1 MVTQF
6 IDTPTSTVQLFSTR
20 NSRAAQLGP
29 QERKGLSI
37 QALARAEPISR
48 LAGRHG
54 VSRKFVY
61 RQAAKATE
69 ALEDAFA
76 PPPAADEDEVL
87 FHLPITKNWIRQF
100 VLALVF
106 LGHSSFRGV
115 IEILRD
121 VFDYQGVS
129 LGTIHNILQEAMAKG
144 RTINEAQDL
153 SGIRVPA
160 LDEIFQAG
168 RPVLA
173 GADVRST
180 YCFLLALEAS
190 RDETAWGVHLLDA
203 QDQGLQPDYSIA
215 DFGGG
220 LRAGQAAA
228 WNDIPCH
235 GDVFHAE
242 RELGNLA
249 TFLERR
255 ATGCQTAVEK
265 LQRKMERAKKR
276 GKGNTLSKRLASA
289 RREVEQMAPLA
300 RNVRTLAD
308 WMQKDIL
315 SLAGPSL
322 VDRRA
327 LYNYVVAELRAM
339 EHLCSY
345 RIRPVRT
352 LLENQRDNLLA
363 FAGVLDQKFAAIA
376 QRFHISAALVHEIC
390 ALQNLDKK
398 RNVYWEHEQKL
409 RRKLRGRFHEIQAAV
424 LQALADTP
432 RASSIIENLNSRL
445 RDYFFLRHHLS
456 QDYLD
461 LLRFFLNHH
470 RFLRSG
476 RPERIGKSP
485 TELLNGQPHPHWL
498 ELLGFKR
505 FQRN

>member
-1 MVTQF
+1 MVTQC
-6 IDTPTSTVQLFSTR
+6 IDTSTLAVQPFSTR
-20 NSRAAQLGP
+20 NLHAAQLGSE
-29 QERKGLSI
+29 ERKGLSI
-37 QALARAEPISR
+37 QALSRSEPISG
-48 LAGRHG
+48 LARQHG

-61 RQAAKATE
+61 QQAAKATE

-76 PPPAADEDEVL
+76 PSSGEEDVL
-87 FHLPITKNWIRQF
+87 FYLPVTKSWIRQF

-106 LGHSSFRGV
+106 LCHSSFRGV
-115 IEILRD
+115 VEILRD
-121 VFDYQGVS
+121 LFDYEAIS
-129 LGTIHNILQEAMAKG
+129 LGTVHNILQEAVPRA
-144 RTINEAQDL
+144 RHLNRAQDL

-173 GADVRST
+173 AADVRST
-180 YCFLLALEAS
+180 YCCLLAVEES
-190 RDETAWGVHLLDA
+190 RDETAWGAHLLDL
-203 QDQGLQPDYSIA
+203 QEQGLQPEYTIA

-228 WNDIPCH
+228 WEDTPCH

-255 ATGCQTAVEK
+255 ATGCQTALEK
-265 LQRKMERAKKR
+265 LQRKMQRAKKR
-276 GKGNTLSKRLASA
+276 GKGNTLSKKLASA
-289 RREVEQMAPLA
+289 RKAAERMVPLA
-300 RNVRTLAD
+300 RDIRTLAD

-315 SLAGPSL
+315 SLAGPRL
-322 VDRRA
+322 VDRQA
-327 LYNYVVAELRAM
+327 LYDYVVEELRAR
-339 EHLCSY
+339 ESLCSY

-363 FAGVLDQKFAAIA
+363 FAGILDGKLAAVA
-376 QRFHISAALVHEIC
+376 GGFRISVSVAHEIC
-390 ALQNLDKK
+390 ALQSLDKK
-398 RNVYWEHEQKL
+398 QNAYWQQEQKL
-409 RRKLRGRFHEIQAAV
+409 RQRLRGRFHEVRAAV
-424 LQALADTP
+424 LQVMADTP

-456 QDYLD
+456 GDYLE

-470 RFLRSG
+470 RFLRSD
-476 RPERIGKSP
+476 RPERVGKSP
-485 TELLNGQPHPHWL
+485 AELLNGQPLPHWL
-498 ELLGFKR
+498 ELLGFTR

>member
-6 IDTPTSTVQLFSTR
+6 IDRLTPTVQSFSTR
-20 NSRAAQLGP
+20 NSRASQLGP
-29 QERKGLSI
+29 QERKVLSV
-37 QALARAEPISR
+37 QALSRGESISR
-48 LAGRHG
+48 LSRQHG
-54 VSRKFVY
+54 VSRKFIY
-61 RQAAKATE
+61 QQASKASD
-69 ALEDAFA
+69 ALDEAFA
-76 PPPAADEDEVL
+76 PSIKEEKVL
-87 FHLPITKNWIRQF
+87 FYLPVTKSWIRQF

-106 LGHSSFRGV
+106 LCHSSFRGV

-121 VFDYQGVS
+121 VFDYQGIS
-129 LGTIHNILQEAMAKG
+129 LGTVHNILQEAVPKAQ
-144 RTINEAQDL
+144 TINQAQDL
-153 SGIRVPA
+153 SSIRVPA
-160 LDEIFQAG
+160 LDEVFQAG
-168 RPVLA
+168 NPVLA

-228 WNDIPCH
+228 WGDTPCH

-255 ATGCQTAVEK
+255 AAGCQTVLEK

-276 GKGNTLSKRLASA
+276 SKGNTLSKRLASA
-289 RREVEQMAPLA
+289 RKEAERMLPLA

-322 VDRRA
+322 IDRRA
-327 LYNYVVAELRAM
+327 LYDYVVAELRSM
-339 EHLCSY
+339 EHLYSY

-363 FAGVLDQKFAAIA
+363 FVGVLDQKLADIA
-376 QRFHISAALVHEIC
+376 KRFHISVALVHEIC
-390 ALQNLDKK
+390 TLQNLDKK
-398 RNVYWEHEQKL
+398 QNVYWQQEQRL
-409 RRKLRGRFHEIQAAV
+409 RQKLRGRFHEIQEAV
-424 LQALADTP
+424 LQAMADTP

-461 LLRFFLNHH
+461 LLRFFINHH
-470 RFLRSG
+470 RFLRSD

-485 TELLNGQPHPHWL
+485 AELLNGRTVPHWL